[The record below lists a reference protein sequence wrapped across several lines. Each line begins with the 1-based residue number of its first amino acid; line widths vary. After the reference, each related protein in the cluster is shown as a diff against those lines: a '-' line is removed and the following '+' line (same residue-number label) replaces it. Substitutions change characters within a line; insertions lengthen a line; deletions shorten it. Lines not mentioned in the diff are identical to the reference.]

1 MVSERGLF
9 RVKLVDVFADP
20 INELHMRQSAD
31 NFGDF
36 VRIAFLFTDELGV
49 FTIVLQKLVI
59 IAGSAKSF
67 IF

>member
-1 MVSERGLF
+1 MVPERGLF

-20 INELHMRQSAD
+20 INELHMGESAD

-36 VRIAFLFTDELGV
+36 IRVAFLFTDKLGV

-59 IAGSAKSF
+59 VARSA
-67 IF
+67 